1 MLQLQHWIGDRSA
14 LVAFEEFACLVSKIS
29 LQNMTVQAVNARSY
43 FSTSAGAPD
52 INIGRTGYIQIGVQ
66 VVAFMLQTHMML
78 QSCNT

>member
-1 MLQLQHWIGDRSA
+1 
-14 LVAFEEFACLVSKIS
+14 
-29 LQNMTVQAVNARSY
+29 MTVQAVNARSY